1 MLKVGIYLSGISN
14 SSKVNKIDGTVTEL
28 LDNYDVD
35 IGNPIS
41 GVVAQIHVKA
51 DSLPKFRKP
60 RSVPFHY
67 KPLVE
72 VALNKLLDENVIEP
86 ISHSKWAAPIVTV
99 LKSDKE
105 SVCICGD
112 FKDLN
117 ACIVCDQYPLPK
129 TDELF
134 TAIGKGKVFSTI
146 DLKNAYLQ
154 IPVEEESQKYLVIN
168 THKGLFRYKRLPFG
182 LSSSPAIFQRFI
194 ANMLK
199 GLDGVGAYL
208 DDIII
213 SGESEEQHDLRFQR
227 VLEILKEHNV
237 QINKKVCCQSCF
249 IRISWLFDIR

>member
-1 MLKVGIYLSGISN
+1 M
-14 SSKVNKIDGTVTEL
+14 
-28 LDNYDVD
+28 
-35 IGNPIS
+35 
-41 GVVAQIHVKA
+41 
-51 DSLPKFRKP
+51 
-60 RSVPFHY
+60 
-67 KPLVE
+67 
-72 VALNKLLDENVIEP
+72 
-86 ISHSKWAAPIVTV
+86 
-99 LKSDKE
+99 
-105 SVCICGD
+105 
-112 FKDLN
+112 
-117 ACIVCDQYPLPK
+117 PK

-154 IPVEEESQKYLVIN
+154 IPVEEVSQKYLVIN

-213 SGESEEQHDLRFQR
+213 NGESEEQHDLRFLR

-237 QINKKVCCQSCF
+237 QINKKKSAVKVTSLEYLGYF
-249 IRISWLFDIR
+249 I